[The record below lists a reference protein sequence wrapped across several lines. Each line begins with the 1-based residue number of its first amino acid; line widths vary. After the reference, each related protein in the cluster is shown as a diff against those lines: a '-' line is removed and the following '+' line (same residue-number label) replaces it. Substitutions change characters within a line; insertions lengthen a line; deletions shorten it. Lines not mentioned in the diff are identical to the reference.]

1 MKIIFVA
8 FSENSLGRRILNG
21 LIDQGDTPTMVLMA
35 SDSAFEKFRKNGI
48 KRYIKL
54 HGYLNLLWR
63 IYYRLTQRKDL
74 KNDSLAG
81 DVNLK
86 VSIRDKCK
94 MANIP
99 LGFFDNINND
109 DFVNILKGHNPDL
122 IVLGGAPLIK
132 EKVINLPRIGVLNS
146 HPGILPQAKG
156 MDVIAHSIINDI
168 PLGVTVFKVDA
179 GIDSG
184 PILFIRNLTQSTEG
198 KKLHEIEAMVE
209 ELASKSML
217 EAVRIVKSGNY
228 HFEPQSSEGTI
239 FRALNYLTYKK
250 VLKRLKNGYNS

>member
-1 MKIIFVA
+1 MKIIFVS

-21 LIDQGDTPTMVLMA
+21 LIEQGDTPEIVFMA
-35 SDSAFEKFRKNGI
+35 SESAFKKFRKNGI

-54 HGYLNLLWR
+54 HGYLNLFWR
-63 IYYRLTQRKDL
+63 VCYRLTLRKDL

-81 DVNLK
+81 DANLK
-86 VSIRDKCK
+86 ISIMEKCK
-94 MANIP
+94 SANLP

-109 DFVNILKGHNPDL
+109 DFVSILRSHHPDL

-156 MDVIAHSIINDI
+156 MDVVAHSIINDI

-184 PILFIRNLTQSTEG
+184 PILLIRSLKRSIVG
-198 KKLHEIEAMVE
+198 KQLHEIEAMVE
-209 ELASKSML
+209 ELASESML

-228 HFEPQSSEGTI
+228 HFEPQNSIGNI
-239 FRALNYLTYKK
+239 FRALNYVTYKK
-250 VLKRLKNGYNS
+250 VLKKLNNGYNS

>member
-21 LIDQGDTPTMVLMA
+21 LINQRDTPEIVFMA
-35 SDSAFEKFRKNGI
+35 SDNAFKKFRKNGI

-63 IYYRLTQRKDL
+63 VYYRLTLRKDL
-74 KNDSLAG
+74 KNHSLAS
-81 DVNLK
+81 DPNLK
-86 VSIRDKCK
+86 ISIKEKCRISS
-94 MANIP
+94 IP
-99 LGFFDNINND
+99 LEFFDNINND
-109 DFVNILKGHNPDL
+109 DFVNILKSHNPDL

-156 MDVIAHSIINDI
+156 MDVVAHSIINDI

-184 PILFIRNLTQSTEG
+184 PILLIRSLKLSIAG
-198 KKLHEIEAMVE
+198 KQLHEIEAMVE
-209 ELASKSML
+209 ELASESML
-217 EAVRIVKSGNY
+217 EAIRIVKSESY
-228 HFEPQSSEGTI
+228 HFEPQNSDGTI
-239 FRALNYLTYKK
+239 FRALNYVTYKK
-250 VLKRLKNGYNS
+250 VLEKLKKWR